1 MAARLVV
8 VLLVGVVVAA
18 GTMVYRRWR
27 ARLEAEAP
35 EHPRLPADLVGGAG
49 RTWVLFS
56 TPWCSTCGPLEAHL
70 RAAEP
75 DSRVVRVDATVDQA
89 LAETYSVRSA
99 PTVLLADGR
108 GDVER
113 RFVGPAAVT
122 AYLREL
128 QGV

>member
-1 MAARLVV
+1 MGARIVV
-8 VLLVGVVVAA
+8 VLVVAVVVAV
-18 GTMVYRRWR
+18 GTAVYRRWR
-27 ARLEAEAP
+27 SGLESEAP
-35 EHPRLPADLVGGAG
+35 EHPRLPADLLGGAA

-70 RAAEP
+70 RRAEP
-75 DSRVVRVDATVDQA
+75 DSRVVRVDATVDQD
-89 LAETYSVRSA
+89 LADSYAIRSA
-99 PTVLLADGR
+99 PTVLLADAR

-128 QGV
+128 ETA